1 MIRGA
6 GAQPS
11 VWALRALIVLGVM
24 VALLAGSWTGYT
36 PPVALVV
43 LVALGALLSP
53 FRPEHLSL
61 SITMAL
67 VIFWWGLQ
75 LRGEMPGTVLVVAAA
90 LICAH
95 VAATVLAYG
104 PPSLPVHPELALL
117 WATRGVLAWMAALVV
132 WVVARA
138 YTGHGTPSFFWLT
151 GLTAAVI
158 AAVVAGAAVSPRS
171 PGSRP

>member
-75 LRGEMPGTVLVVAAA
+75 LRGEMPGTVL
-90 LICAH
+90 
-95 VAATVLAYG
+95 AYG